1 MSGGTKRRFL
11 PDIYKKK
18 KKVFCVFNDSV
29 KNDSTSEEQVYS
41 ADIPN
46 DTEAS
51 LFYLKSVFPVE
62 SFEGRL
68 PPIIFKHQ
76 IYSIVKNKTLV
87 DKQVNELRAKNKI
100 RLFKLGADETETA
113 IVFLD
118 DFKKHVLSHS
128 DGSQLIENF
137 LMQVVASCPD
147 ISYNKNWLQ
156 EELKFQ
162 KEDISKLMYLGL
174 LNVRDI
180 GSWWLAIPRAGEF
193 MKAFLQGRKA
203 VLQILRRSKYKEIFQ
218 TELENRNLPKKA
230 KLGMKYHIFDII
242 GAELVTCISTSSGK
256 LLRLRD

>member
-1 MSGGTKRRFL
+1 MMSRGAKRRL
-11 PDIYKKK
+11 PDVYKKK
-18 KKVFCVFNDSV
+18 KKVFCVSNGSV
-29 KNDSTSEEQVYS
+29 KDDNTFKEQVYS

-51 LFYLKSVFPVE
+51 LFFLKSVFPVE

-68 PPIIFKHQ
+68 PPIILKHQ
-76 IYSIVKNKTLV
+76 IYTIVKNKTLV

-113 IVFLD
+113 IVFFD

-128 DGSQLIENF
+128 DGSELIENF
-137 LMQVVASCPD
+137 LSQIVASCPD

-156 EELKFQ
+156 EEMKFQ
-162 KEDISKLMYLGL
+162 EEDISKLMHLGL
-174 LNVRDI
+174 LNARDI

-193 MKAFLQGRKA
+193 MKAFLRGRKA
-203 VLQILRRSKYKEIFQ
+203 VLQALRRSKYKELFQ
-218 TELENRNLPKKA
+218 AELESRNLPKEA

-242 GAELVTCISTSSGK
+242 GAEFVTCISTSSGK